1 MTYQEKTQKII
12 NSIDDV
18 IAIAQA
24 MAINEIYAYTK
35 ERIFNNGLAKDISKI
50 GNYSASY
57 KEVRKS
63 KGLQTSFVD
72 LKVTGSLQDSIVR
85 NDQEIFFKNEYGRK
99 VAGYNEVHF
108 KGKENTIFAP
118 TKDDRQIYFDILND
132 ELNKLWKS

>member
-1 MTYQEKTQKII
+1 MTYQEKIQKIV

-18 IAIAQA
+18 IVIAQT

-35 ERIFNNGLAKDISKI
+35 ERIFNKGLAKDISSI
-50 GNYSASY
+50 GRYSESY

-85 NDQEIFFKNEYGRK
+85 DDKQIFFKNEYGRK

-118 TKDDRQIYFDILND
+118 TGDDKQIYFDILND